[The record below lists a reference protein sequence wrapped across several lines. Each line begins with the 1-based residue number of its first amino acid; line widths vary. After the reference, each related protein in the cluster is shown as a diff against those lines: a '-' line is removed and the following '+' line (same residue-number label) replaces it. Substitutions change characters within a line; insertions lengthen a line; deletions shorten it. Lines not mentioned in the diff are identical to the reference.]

1 MEKNFYNSPNP
12 GPENQPKSDRSLL
25 YMGIVLGLVIL
36 ILGYLTFFV
45 DDAASVFSSK
55 EEAKLVTIENNSD
68 VLNENST
75 MDDEEVKKSLIKFI
89 EVFYTD
95 QKKGYFDP
103 PSYFPSI
110 TRTYYNYHNLTYQR
124 IKDIHWKR
132 MADRK
137 NFDLNWIVSTL
148 DFDRSGNE
156 LIATYWTTVSYF
168 QPSRNQDVTA
178 DIQYEMYINE
188 EGKISSLRELEIKNL
203 IETPHNSSFDTSRS
217 VETVLSPDLKSSE
230 KEILSSSSSESVN
243 EGLRYEG
250 KLYDLGNVELSPEY
264 QGGQKALLKF
274 LASKLKYPVRAR
286 ENKVQG
292 KVYIGFIVEKNGS
305 LSDFK
310 MVRGIGAGCDE
321 EAIRVLKL
329 SPIWKPGYVN
339 GKPVRTSYTLPIA
352 FQLGI

>member
-1 MEKNFYNSPNP
+1 MEQNFYTNPNP
-12 GPENQPKSDRSLL
+12 GPENQPKADRSLL
-25 YMGIVLGLVIL
+25 YMGIVLGLVIV
-36 ILGYLTFFV
+36 ILGYLTLFV
-45 DDAASVFSSK
+45 DDAASIFSSK
-55 EEAKLVTIENNSD
+55 EEVKLATIENNSD
-68 VLNENST
+68 VLNENSA
-75 MDDEEVKKSLIKFI
+75 MDDDEVKNSLIKFI
-89 EVFYTD
+89 DVFYTD

-124 IKDIHWKR
+124 IKELHWKR

-148 DFDRSGNE
+148 EFDRSGNE
-156 LIATYWTTVSYF
+156 LIASYWTVVRYF

-178 DIQYEMYINE
+178 DIQYEM
-188 EGKISSLRELEIKNL
+188 EIKNL
-203 IETPHNSSFDTSRS
+203 VETPHNSSIDTSSS
-217 VETVLSPDLKSSE
+217 VETAIGPDVKSSE
-230 KEILSSSSSESVN
+230 KEIQTSQSAESVN

-250 KLYDLGNVELSPEY
+250 KLYDLGNVELAPEF
-264 QGGQKALLKF
+264 QGGQKALSKF
-274 LASKLKYPVRAR
+274 LAAKLKYPVSAK

-310 MVRGIGAGCDE
+310 VVRGLGAGCDE
-321 EAIRVLKL
+321 EAIRILKL
-329 SPIWKPGYVN
+329 SPIWKPAYVN